1 MKIDRNIPVTKLRDP
16 ALAART
22 DMDDDGLQALVE
34 SIRAL
39 GIIEPLIVK
48 PLTDGTY
55 EIVAGHRRLCAARAL
70 NLADVPCRLVLDE
83 STAEAVKLHENL
95 LREDLSPADEGQFY
109 LELYQK
115 NGEDTERVAALVRR
129 PRAHV
134 ERRLLLFQGHP
145 CVLDALRKGEI
156 TLGVAE
162 EFNRIDRIEDAA
174 FYLDYARRGG
184 CSIRQAREWRAQA
197 NARAGMAAGPGGE
210 VPAGGAG
217 PGVDPAATSA
227 PPSYIHAAKPYELTS
242 GTELRPCLFCGDE
255 YPEWQMFR
263 KFVCGA
269 DASAHHLLQQT
280 RGDAPRQPVELSPR
294 AAAARDFNR
303 PRNGAAGEEGNN
315 VE

>member
-1 MKIDRNIPVTKLRDP
+1 MNPNRDIPVTKLRDP

-22 DMDDDGLQALVE
+22 EMDDEGLVALQE

-48 PLTDGTY
+48 PLVDGTY

-115 NGEDTERVAALVRR
+115 NGEDTERVAAIVHR

-134 ERRLLLFQGHP
+134 ERRLLLFQGHA
-145 CVLDALRKGEI
+145 CVLDALRKAEI

-162 EFNRIDRIEDAA
+162 EFNRMARLEDAT

-184 CSIRQAREWRAQA
+184 CSVRQAREWRAQA
-197 NARAGMAAGPGGE
+197 NARAEAAVAAGVDLSPV
-210 VPAGGAG
+210 VPADGVGVG
-217 PGVDPAATSA
+217 PAEA
-227 PPSYIHAAKPYELTS
+227 PHAYIHSAKPYELS
-242 GTELRPCLFCGDE
+242 GATDLRPCLFCE
-255 YPEWQMFR
+255 TENEEWRMYR
-263 KFVCGA
+263 KFVCAPCA
-269 DASAHHLLQQT
+269 DRLLTSLPT

-303 PRNGAAGEEGNN
+303 PRNGAAGEEKSN